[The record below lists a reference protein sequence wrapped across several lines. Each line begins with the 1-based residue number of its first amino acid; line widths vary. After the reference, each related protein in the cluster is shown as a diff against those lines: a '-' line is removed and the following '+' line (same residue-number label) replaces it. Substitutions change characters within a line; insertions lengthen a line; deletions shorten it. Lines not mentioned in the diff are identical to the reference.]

1 MSITANFVLLQL
13 MAMVCGRHFRVYL
26 PSLAM
31 RGMLQRGKMRVAGH
45 VASQL

>member
-13 MAMVCGRHFRVYL
+13 MAIVCGRHLSTYL

-31 RGMLQRGKMRVAGH
+31 CGRLRQGGGGEEAK
-45 VASQL
+45 